1 MQTIKQDLTTGDW
14 NLTGT
19 AADYLVDT
27 PEAVAQAVTTRLGLW
42 QGDWFLDISAGMPW
56 LTQVI
61 GYGTQK
67 LYDQAIQEQILG
79 TPGVRG
85 ITSYSSTLNPV
96 TRQLTVTV
104 SLSTDYGPTSA
115 TTTLLVATS
124 Y

>member
-85 ITSYSSTLNPV
+85 ITSYSSTLKPV

>member
-42 QGDWFLDISAGMPW
+42 QGDWFLDTSAGMPW

-67 LYDQAIQEQILG
+67 LSDQAIQEQILG